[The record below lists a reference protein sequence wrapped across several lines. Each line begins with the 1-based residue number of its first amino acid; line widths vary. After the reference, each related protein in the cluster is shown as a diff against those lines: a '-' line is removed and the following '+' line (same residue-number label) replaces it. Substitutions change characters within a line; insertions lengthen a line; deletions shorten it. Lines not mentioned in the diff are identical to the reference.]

1 MNFKRCTPMSLTSQC
16 YFESRRF
23 PLKKLFRLFVM
34 SICCSISSYA
44 YQTTTTLDMS
54 ATYIDIRSSHAK
66 ELLGEDMIGAI
77 WVNPQDLLTIN
88 NFLKTSDKRKKY
100 IVFCSCPHDEHSIAL
115 AEIMD
120 REGYENVYVLEDG
133 WDILSDNHLTTRRS
147 LQ

>member
-16 YFESRRF
+16 YFESSRF
-23 PLKKLFRLFVM
+23 PLKKLFLLFVM
-34 SICCSISSYA
+34 SICCSINSYA

-54 ATYIDIRSSHAK
+54 ATYIDIRSAHAK
-66 ELLGEDMIGAI
+66 ELLGEDMVGAI
-77 WVNPQDLLTIN
+77 WVNPQNLLTIN

-133 WDILSDNHLTTRRS
+133 WDIISDNHLTTRRS
-147 LQ
+147 SQ

>member
-1 MNFKRCTPMSLTSQC
+1 M
-16 YFESRRF
+16 
-23 PLKKLFRLFVM
+23 KKLFLVFAM
-34 SICCSISSYA
+34 AICCSITSYA

-54 ATYIDIRSSHAK
+54 ATYIDIRSAHAK

-133 WDILSDNHLTTRRS
+133 WAILSDNHLTTRRS

>member
-1 MNFKRCTPMSLTSQC
+1 MGQPPKLAHYQQ
-16 YFESRRF
+16 F
-23 PLKKLFRLFVM
+23 P
-34 SICCSISSYA
+34 
-44 YQTTTTLDMS
+44 
-54 ATYIDIRSSHAK
+54 
-66 ELLGEDMIGAI
+66 
-77 WVNPQDLLTIN
+77 
-88 NFLKTSDKRKKY
+88 KTSDKRKKY

>member
-23 PLKKLFRLFVM
+23 PLKKLFLLFVI
-34 SICCSISSYA
+34 SICCSINSYA
-44 YQTTTTLDMS
+44 YQTTTTLDML

-66 ELLGEDMIGAI
+66 ELLGEDMVGAI
-77 WVNPQDLLTIN
+77 WINPQNLLTIN

-133 WDILSDNHLTTRRS
+133 WDILSDKHLTTRRS

>member
-1 MNFKRCTPMSLTSQC
+1 MFFCHLTN
-16 YFESRRF
+16 
-23 PLKKLFRLFVM
+23 
-34 SICCSISSYA
+34 YA
-44 YQTTTTLDMS
+44 YQTTSDLDIS

-66 ELLGEDMIGAI
+66 ELLNEDMPGAI
-77 WVNPQDLLTIN
+77 WVNPQNLLIIN

-133 WDILSDNHLTTRRS
+133 WDIISDNHLTKRRS
-147 LQ
+147 SR